1 MSLVMLVFYVVAAV
15 ALASAVVAVSHR
27 SPVINVLSLVVTFF
41 CVAINF
47 ALLGAGFLAAAQ
59 ILIYAGAILVLF
71 LFVVMLLNAP
81 EEQRPKEPRPFQR
94 AAGLLLALLAGV
106 GGVAV
111 LIGIE
116 VVAPGAHVSGDARAI
131 GRLLVGPYLFAFE
144 FISVVLLASLVGAL
158 VLVKRKH

>member
-71 LFVVMLLNAP
+71 LFVIMLLNVS
-81 EEQRPKEPRPFQR
+81 EQATPDDRPIQR
-94 AAGLLLALLAGV
+94 
-106 GGVAV
+106 
-111 LIGIE
+111 
-116 VVAPGAHVSGDARAI
+116 
-131 GRLLVGPYLFAFE
+131 
-144 FISVVLLASLVGAL
+144 VGAL
-158 VLVKRKH
+158 VTVTVIGLAGLTLAMAGRAIAGPAPLAGNVAALGRALLGPYVLTFELITVVLMAAMVGAMVLVKRKH

>member
-1 MSLVMLVFYVVAAV
+1 MLTAVFCVVVAV
-15 ALASAVVAVSHR
+15 GIVSAVVAMSHR
-27 SPVINVLSLVVTFF
+27 NPVVNVLSLVVTLF
-41 CVAINF
+41 CIA
-47 ALLGAGFLAAAQ
+47 ASYAMLGAEFLAAAQ

-81 EEQRPKEPRPFQR
+81 EEQPAKEPRPFQR
-94 AAGLLLALLAGV
+94 VAGLLLALVAGI

-111 LIGIE
+111 LIGVQVMVPGSI
-116 VVAPGAHVSGDARAI
+116 VAGSAQAI

-144 FISVVLLASLVGAL
+144 FVSVLLLAAMVGAL